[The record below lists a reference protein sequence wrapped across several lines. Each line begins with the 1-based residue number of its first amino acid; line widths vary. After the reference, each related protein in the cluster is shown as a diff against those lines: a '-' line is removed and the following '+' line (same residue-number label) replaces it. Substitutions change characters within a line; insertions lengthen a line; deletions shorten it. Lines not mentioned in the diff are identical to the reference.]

1 MTKTLMHLMIVA
13 GMLTSAGAQA
23 IVIDGKLFDWGVQ
36 QNKGADGWI
45 PTDNNGI
52 TKDSNI
58 QFTIEDWDRSSR
70 NGYLDP
76 GYGGQAYDAE
86 ALYAV
91 IGKDANGV
99 DKLFI
104 ALATGHNPNTLNDP
118 KNNSYGA
125 GDFAIDFGRNG
136 TYELGIN
143 VKRGGDIFGE
153 HGGVYKVDNWDYGLW
168 NDNSSSG
175 YVKSQHPTSI
185 LAGEIKG
192 TADLVISSEQTN
204 YEQWRTGYGQWS
216 GDVHYFYEMS
226 VSLSV
231 LSDAGWNGSDAFNIH
246 WTQNCANDSIIVDP
260 PAAVPEP
267 GTLAL
272 LPLGLLGLVALR
284 RRKAVSAT

>member
-36 QNKGADGWI
+36 QNKGAAGWI

-52 TKDSNI
+52 TKNSNI
-58 QFTIEDWDRSSR
+58 QFTIEDWDQSTK
-70 NGYLDP
+70 NGFLDP

-86 ALYAV
+86 ALYAL
-91 IGKDANGV
+91 IEGNT
-99 DKLFI
+99 LFI
-104 ALATGHNPNTLNDP
+104 ALATGHNPGTLTSG
-118 KNNSYGA
+118 NNYGA

-143 VKRGGDIFGE
+143 VKRGGDTFGE
-153 HGGVYKVDNWDYGLW
+153 HGGVYKVEKWDYGLW
-168 NDNSSSG
+168 NDDSSLD

-185 LAGEIKG
+185 LVGEEIG
-192 TADLVISSEQTN
+192 TANLVISSEQTG

-216 GDVHYFYEMS
+216 EDVHYFYEMS
-226 VSLSV
+226 VSLS
-231 LSDAGWNGSDAFNIH
+231 LLTDAGWNGKDAFNIH

-260 PAAVPEP
+260 PAGVPEP

-272 LPLGLLGLVALR
+272 LPLGLLSLLALR
-284 RRKAVSAT
+284 RRKLASAA